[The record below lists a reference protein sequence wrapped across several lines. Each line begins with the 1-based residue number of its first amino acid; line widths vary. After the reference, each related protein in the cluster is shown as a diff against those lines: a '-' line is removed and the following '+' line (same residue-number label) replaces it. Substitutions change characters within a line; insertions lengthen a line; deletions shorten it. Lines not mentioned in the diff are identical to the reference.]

1 MTWTSPWS
9 VVKQNG
15 PKLVPFFKSVAVFFV
30 LFPKNS
36 SETILCLIT
45 KCLPIAFLCMFVLMH
60 GMSFQFEYSY
70 SRRIF
75 LGLLFSMIGDAC
87 LVFSTDYF
95 LLGVVSFAIAHICY
109 FTAFGI
115 KPFNF
120 RLALALLA
128 CFLPVCA
135 VYIPF
140 ISSYLLKCVVP
151 LYMILLFVM
160 LWRAVSRLQ
169 IFNKNIEWTWTKMC
183 CSLGA
188 LFFVISDSILSF
200 DLFIYDVPYS
210 HPIIMLT
217 YYAAQLGISLSVVN
231 SHESQEVNGL
241 VIKHDDLIM
250 GFKSL
255 YSYLKSAVYSEEI
268 KDLRKSNIKAN

>member
-1 MTWTSPWS
+1 MFPRLLKWVLTLHFFIQIRVLSS
-9 VVKQNG
+9 EQ
-15 PKLVPFFKSVAVFFV
+15 FKSLILKRLIYFFQH
-30 LFPKNS
+30 KS
-36 SETILCLIT
+36 
-45 KCLPIAFLCMFVLMH
+45 
-60 GMSFQFEYSY
+60 
-70 SRRIF
+70 
-75 LGLLFSMIGDAC
+75 
-87 LVFSTDYF
+87 YF

-200 DLFIYDVPYS
+200 DLFIYDVPY
-210 HPIIMLT
+210 
-217 YYAAQLGISLSVVN
+217 
-231 SHESQEVNGL
+231 
-241 VIKHDDLIM
+241 
-250 GFKSL
+250 
-255 YSYLKSAVYSEEI
+255 
-268 KDLRKSNIKAN
+268 R